1 VHRQV
6 GAFGQVLA
14 ERAVGVIVR
23 SALPG
28 LMRVAE
34 IHCNIGGD
42 VEVGMVGHL
51 LGLVPGGAAAS
62 SAGSVLMAWRMACS
76 TRCAWRPPGTC
87 SSKTNWVVRLARV
100 PVADLQ
106 SLPMI
111 RSPSV
116 RLSEARGGPGVAEV
130 ALRSGRLLGMSARLF
145 LGHPDCSLRFALG
158 RWLRMCQ
165 LGAPRVRQRRIW
177 RTEHAR
183 ASCTGGGLGGDR
195 RRQEA
200 SLGLRG

>member
-34 IHCNIGGD
+34 IHCDIGGD
-42 VEVGMVGHL
+42 VEVGIVGHL

-62 SAGSVLMAWRMACS
+62 SAGSVVMACS
-76 TRCAWRPPGTC
+76 TRCASRPPGTC
-87 SSKTNWVVRLARV
+87 SIKANWVVRLTGV
-100 PVADLQ
+100 PTADLR

-145 LGHPDCSLRFALG
+145 LGHPDC
-158 RWLRMCQ
+158 
-165 LGAPRVRQRRIW
+165 
-177 RTEHAR
+177 
-183 ASCTGGGLGGDR
+183 
-195 RRQEA
+195 
-200 SLGLRG
+200 